1 MDDCVAFL
9 DAHPTES
16 IFMRIAEAHEAE
28 GNTRSFQATLMDYLD
43 NYPPERIW
51 ETDDWSRLPTLGE
64 IRGKIVII
72 GGSNDPE
79 LPQCSYK
86 GIFDNY
92 DEHII
97 DFWDKKDSYNTL
109 WGEIKDHL
117 IKANADRS
125 SPKAFSTFISDYA
138 YPITPWD
145 VADRY
150 DGLFVQCDGMNRRTY
165 RYLRDLLNQGKYHRI
180 GHVMMDFPG
189 KGLIDNIIAHNG
201 LDRLL
206 TNDPPEADAG
216 GPYIIDECSTIL
228 LDGSGSTDYDG
239 DPLYYQ
245 WDFYGDGTWDT
256 EWLDTPYVTFEAGDN
271 MDTKVILRVWD
282 GTGFLPSP
290 TDWMTDGM
298 DEDGATLTIQNV
310 APGVVIDEIQS
321 KIPGC
326 IMPGHEVVF
335 FGSFSDPGYM
345 DTHIADW
352 YFSEGGIAGGTIT
365 GENDP
370 PDATGLTQT
379 TNSYTALGIYSVTL
393 VVTDD
398 DDGTGWATTEVLVRT
413 PAQVCEFMIDFILS
427 LDNQAFNNP
436 AKQHQKALFNKLRAT
451 EHGVQRGQNKGQCQR
466 LINDLR
472 MKWDGSV
479 DGDSKDDWIIDP
491 DAQALLCLT
500 TDELIL
506 YLENGS
512 SKPADS
518 RRKHQKK
525 FRF

>member
-1 MDDCVAFL
+1 
-9 DAHPTES
+9 
-16 IFMRIAEAHEAE
+16 
-28 GNTRSFQATLMDYLD
+28 
-43 NYPPERIW
+43 
-51 ETDDWSRLPTLGE
+51 
-64 IRGKIVII
+64 
-72 GGSNDPE
+72 
-79 LPQCSYK
+79 
-86 GIFDNY
+86 
-92 DEHII
+92 
-97 DFWDKKDSYNTL
+97 
-109 WGEIKDHL
+109 
-117 IKANADRS
+117 
-125 SPKAFSTFISDYA
+125 
-138 YPITPWD
+138 
-145 VADRY
+145 
-150 DGLFVQCDGMNRRTY
+150 
-165 RYLRDLLNQGKYHRI
+165 
-180 GHVMMDFPG
+180 
-189 KGLIDNIIAHNG
+189 
-201 LDRLL
+201 
-206 TNDPPEADAG
+206 
-216 GPYIIDECSTIL
+216 
-228 LDGSGSTDYDG
+228 
-239 DPLYYQ
+239 
-245 WDFYGDGTWDT
+245 
-256 EWLDTPYVTFEAGDN
+256 
-271 MDTKVILRVWD
+271 
-282 GTGFLPSP
+282 
-290 TDWMTDGM
+290 
-298 DEDGATLTIQNV
+298 
-310 APGVVIDEIQS
+310 
-321 KIPGC
+321 
-326 IMPGHEVVF
+326 MPGHEVVF